1 MPMSFKR
8 WEKIMPVD
16 KCHNHQPVNV
26 MSIAQKYWQLIFKQ
40 QSINTNIYALR
51 KNIFEKLKYILDIE
65 YYNNIS

>member
-26 MSIAQKYWQLIFKQ
+26 MSIAQKY
-40 QSINTNIYALR
+40 
-51 KNIFEKLKYILDIE
+51 
-65 YYNNIS
+65 